1 MGFNFRKSISLI
13 PGVKLNFSKG
23 GASIS
28 AGVPGF
34 RKSINTKGQ
43 VTTTASIPGTG
54 FYYTDKKKVLGKKTD
69 KAEKAEKSSKAAKA
83 TKEKKEE
90 KPTAAKKQAA
100 PKEQPAAAQ
109 PVQPVS
115 TAAPQRSYT
124 PPSYPSSAGYPL
136 PSSGK
141 QIDPASL
148 KALHKMADDTV
159 EWDEIVQSP
168 TPPDSSYNEK
178 MWAYYYALAPE
189 VLNGDIDTYLRLI
202 YEVNPLGDLL
212 EYGSQFRFGTD
223 DPAVMHVEFAV
234 NQELL
239 ARSKRTLAAFAY
251 HELLQDFI
259 CSLSIRVARDMF
271 ALLPVSR
278 TVVHAMLG
286 DQTVL
291 SVSFDRGTLN
301 TVKFGFVDPSDTIS
315 KFPHNMWFNA
325 QNGFA
330 PVERLS

>member
-69 KAEKAEKSSKAAKA
+69 KAEKAEKPSKAAKA

-178 MWAYYYALAPE
+178 MWA
-189 VLNGDIDTYLRLI
+189 
-202 YEVNPLGDLL
+202 
-212 EYGSQFRFGTD
+212 
-223 DPAVMHVEFAV
+223 
-234 NQELL
+234 
-239 ARSKRTLAAFAY
+239 
-251 HELLQDFI
+251 
-259 CSLSIRVARDMF
+259 
-271 ALLPVSR
+271 
-278 TVVHAMLG
+278 
-286 DQTVL
+286 
-291 SVSFDRGTLN
+291 
-301 TVKFGFVDPSDTIS
+301 
-315 KFPHNMWFNA
+315 
-325 QNGFA
+325 
-330 PVERLS
+330 